1 MKLKWFV
8 PTVLLMFG
16 CAACDDNKDDE
27 PAGRGTSRT
36 GRGNGP

>member
-27 PAGRGTSRT
+27 RSRGTSRT